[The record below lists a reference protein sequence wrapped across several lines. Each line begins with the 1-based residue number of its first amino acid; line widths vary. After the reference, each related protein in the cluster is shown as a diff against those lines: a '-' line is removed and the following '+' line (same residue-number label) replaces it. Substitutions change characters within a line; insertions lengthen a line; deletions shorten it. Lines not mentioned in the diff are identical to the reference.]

1 MRADCLLSPFALSVL
16 VLALHVVA
24 LSRGVAVVVEVEVFS
39 SRSSSSL
46 CPFLLSSHSLSV
58 SLSRLHLPPQPIS
71 PLVRAGGVHAPKV
84 DVVEADDLVFLSE
97 KMTKAKIISV
107 SRGQEEESTHH
118 HHHRGQFFLFFFSV
132 SALHNN
138 NHTLNLS
145 DFGLWRTNELAPTR
159 PLSSGADEAA
169 ALALSAAAAAEAST
183 TPILFLLF

>member
-1 MRADCLLSPFALSVL
+1 
-16 VLALHVVA
+16 
-24 LSRGVAVVVEVEVFS
+24 
-39 SRSSSSL
+39 
-46 CPFLLSSHSLSV
+46 
-58 SLSRLHLPPQPIS
+58 
-71 PLVRAGGVHAPKV
+71 
-84 DVVEADDLVFLSE
+84 
-97 KMTKAKIISV
+97 MTKAKNDQRQ
-107 SRGQEEESTHH
+107 RGQEEESTHH

-169 ALALSAAAAAEAST
+169 ALALSVAAAAEAST